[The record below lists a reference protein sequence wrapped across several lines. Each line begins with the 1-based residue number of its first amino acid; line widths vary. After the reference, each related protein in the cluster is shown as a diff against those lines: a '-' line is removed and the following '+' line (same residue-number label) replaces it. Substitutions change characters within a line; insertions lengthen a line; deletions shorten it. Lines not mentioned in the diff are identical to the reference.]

1 MKEKKTCHLCNEEF
15 YPSHTNYH
23 YKKQHPD
30 FDFIDYKK
38 EQQKLKLKN
47 HKCKYCGCS
56 IKNGEC
62 CSSDN
67 CKEQKK
73 KEKEKGNA
81 IKNKKRKCHLCGE
94 EISNYN
100 PLLHYKEKHPDFD
113 YESYKEERKQSKK
126 KNYKCRYCGC
136 SIKSGVCCLKK
147 SCAKR
152 KLNDD
157 NIIKNNIKF
166 DGKIENYDFI
176 SCPICGYKS
185 TQLTNHYKN
194 VHNLSYEEYHN
205 LYPNLICCQKYRETN
220 SERFSK
226 EKNPAY
232 QHGGR
237 LSSNSIKF
245 DKYIN
250 GEADY
255 TIEDVRAKKRQTLKE
270 NPQRRKTRFEYWIER
285 GYSQEEAR
293 EKVRER
299 QTTFSKEKCIEK
311 YGEEEGIKRWNDR
324 QEKWL
329 RTMDSKTQEEK
340 DREIIIHIIN
350 GGDYTIPLVDLFGPK
365 LSIKTNRT
373 IAETNLAMIE
383 RVDYESI
390 MCWLEN
396 NDVITN
402 FDSVKEYILNY
413 IPVNIYSVDKVEEI
427 DGNFKRIIK
436 TEYRYMADDEVII
449 FSNKLLTKD
458 KICIRFTLYKTVSQ
472 GNWYKIK

>member
-340 DREIIIHIIN
+340 DRIN
-350 GGDYTIPLVDLFGPK
+350 KSKVLSGNHVSKNEQEVYNYLKNIFKDIESQFILRNEDGCRIFDMKIGKKLVEYNGDYYHCNPK
-365 LSIKTNRT
+365 
-373 IAETNLAMIE
+373 
-383 RVDYESI
+383 
-390 MCWLEN
+390 
-396 NDVITN
+396 
-402 FDSVKEYILNY
+402 
-413 IPVNIYSVDKVEEI
+413 IYSS
-427 DGNFKRIIK
+427 NFINKRLNK
-436 TEYRYMADDEVII
+436 TSREVWE
-449 FSNKLLTKD
+449 KD
-458 KICIRFTLYKTVSQ
+458 KKKIQLANKFGYELFTIWEKDYKENKTKILQECINFLNQ
-472 GNWYKIK
+472 